1 MIESNDKEAA
11 LIIAE
16 RAAVVGAGFMGSRI
30 AFICAQQGIRTINI
44 DISTEQLDK
53 ARSGVERILSKL
65 VVKEKISVK
74 EREEITSLLSY
85 SCEIASAG
93 EADFVI
99 EAAPEDLGLKKS
111 ILRQIE
117 TNCKREAI
125 ILSNTSGLSITE
137 IAKDAIHPERI
148 MCAHFF
154 APPNIMRLVELIR
167 GEKTSDITYQKTL
180 EFSQQLG
187 KQAVNAPELPGFI
200 VNRLLIPMINDAAFL
215 HSQGAGKAEIDSAM
229 KLGANHRMGPLE
241 LGDYIGL
248 DVVLAIMQ
256 TLHEGFG
263 DDKYRPCPLIEQL
276 VAENKL
282 GRKTKQGFYSY

>member
-1 MIESNDKEAA
+1 MRESLSKEAA
-11 LIIAE
+11 LYIAE

-30 AFICAQQGIRTINI
+30 ALLCAQQGIKTINI
-44 DISTEQLDK
+44 DISTEQLEK
-53 ARSGVERILSKL
+53 ARSAVEIILSKL
-65 VVKEKISVK
+65 LDREKIS
-74 EREEITSLLSY
+74 EREGEEIATRLTY
-85 SCEIASAG
+85 SSEIASVG

-99 EAAPEDLGLKKS
+99 EAVPESIELKKK

-117 TNCKREAI
+117 TNCKRDAI

-154 APPNIMRLVELIR
+154 APPNIMKLLELIR
-167 GEKTSDITYQKTL
+167 GGKTSDETYRKTL

-187 KQAVNAPELPGFI
+187 KQAINAPELPGFI

-215 HSQGAGKAEIDSAM
+215 LMQGAGKDDIDMAM

-241 LGDYIGL
+241 LGDYVGL

-256 TLHEGFG
+256 TMHEGFD